1 MLARFPGL
9 LPTRTDVVHHC
20 GLLAFRT
27 ENTPFCI
34 SRFQAF
40 GWSLWLVCCREQSEP
55 PLSFSPGRWPPV
67 CRNWES
73 KGAAVKRPLAGTICW
88 VMKFSPG
95 TRSST
100 DFLANWKL
108 RDTAGVSVP
117 ELMTRVS
124 VTMCG

>member
-1 MLARFPGL
+1 MFPA
-9 LPTRTDVVHHC
+9 RTDVVPGCAYC
-20 GLLAFRT
+20 GLSAFRI

-40 GWSLWLVCCREQSEP
+40 GWSLWLIRREQSEP

-67 CRNWES
+67 YWNWES

-95 TRSST
+95 TRGST
-100 DFLANWKL
+100 DFPANWEL
-108 RDTAGVSVP
+108 RDTTGVPVP
-117 ELMTRVS
+117 ELITRAG